1 MMRDVPQQI
10 LRLPIISLWS
20 TAGIYQTPRLKPI
33 QAPRRYELV
42 INLKTAKVLGVDV
55 PPVLLA
61 RADRV
66 IE

>member
-1 MMRDVPQQI
+1 MRDVPQQI

-42 INLKTAKVLGVDV
+42 INLKTAKCSASMCR
-55 PPVLLA
+55 PCCSLA
-61 RADRV
+61 LIA
-66 IE
+66 